1 MPTLQVRELPED
13 VYYRLQERARREHR
27 SIAQETVVL
36 LRKALD
42 DAEVQRDRR
51 SRALE
56 RISRQRPPQVEG
68 FPASD
73 EVVREDRD
81 R

>member
-1 MPTLQVRELPED
+1 MPTLQVRDLPED
-13 VYYRLQERARREHR
+13 IYDRLHEKAKQEHR

-42 DAEVQRDRR
+42 DAEVRRDRR

-56 RISRQRPPQVEG
+56 RISRRRPAQVEG